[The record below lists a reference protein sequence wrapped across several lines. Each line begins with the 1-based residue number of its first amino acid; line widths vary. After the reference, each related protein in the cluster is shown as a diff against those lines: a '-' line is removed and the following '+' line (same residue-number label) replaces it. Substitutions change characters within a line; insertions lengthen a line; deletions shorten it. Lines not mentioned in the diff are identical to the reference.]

1 MGAGCLGL
9 GRGSTRPF
17 SAALPKFCT
26 LMLDPRSDVAGH
38 NAHAMQG
45 LPQGFKK
52 VKGAQSPRDQGPALT
67 LAITK
72 PA

>member
-1 MGAGCLGL
+1 
-9 GRGSTRPF
+9 
-17 SAALPKFCT
+17 
-26 LMLDPRSDVAGH
+26 MLDPRSDVAGH